1 MNVLIC
7 APEYVYY
14 IFAGLVYGC
23 IASVAGLAV
32 FFGCRAMRNVK
43 REQVR
48 ELKKGFSPL
57 DVQRIFIGKT
67 YPSRL
72 TRALIVHW
80 AERGLISVEY
90 VDARRVTLVK
100 KSTMPDHDSPKA
112 VFFDR
117 GTYVRERR
125 LFNKVFGIKKRV
137 TVDIN
142 RSLVKRKDWNE
153 INKSFSV
160 REDDGVYSSVHY
172 ALKVFTTVLSIAPLF
187 IAALWFTLDGVGAA
201 IIFPFIA
208 MLGFFVLRF
217 MREIPLPFRMVW
229 CSMWLGAPIG
239 ALIGMTTWSFDPLG
253 ISYAASVMLFLGSFV
268 LIQFVDYREKNN
280 LSDYSDLVNYRKFLW
295 RATAGDVD
303 YYAALPYLYAFGI
316 KPFTAKKLRPAALPA
331 WYKGAEGGLL

>member
-23 IASVAGLAV
+23 IASVAGLAL

-187 IAALWFTLDGVGAA
+187 IAALWFTLDGRSEERRVGKECR
-201 IIFPFIA
+201 
-208 MLGFFVLRF
+208 L
-217 MREIPLPFRMVW
+217 
-229 CSMWLGAPIG
+229 
-239 ALIGMTTWSFDPLG
+239 
-253 ISYAASVMLFLGSFV
+253 
-268 LIQFVDYREKNN
+268 
-280 LSDYSDLVNYRKFLW
+280 
-295 RATAGDVD
+295 
-303 YYAALPYLYAFGI
+303 
-316 KPFTAKKLRPAALPA
+316 
-331 WYKGAEGGLL
+331 

>member
-7 APEYVYY
+7 VHQYVYY

-23 IASVAGLAV
+23 IAAVAGLAV

-72 TRALIVHW
+72 TRAMIVHW

-90 VDARRVTLVK
+90 VDAQRVTLVK
-100 KSTMPDHDSPKA
+100 KTTMPDHDSPKA

-125 LFNKVFGIKKRV
+125 LFNKVFGIKKSV
-137 TVDIN
+137 TVNIT
-142 RSLVKRKDWNE
+142 RPLVKKKDWDE

-172 ALKVFTTVLSIAPLF
+172 ALKVLTTALSIAPLF
-187 IAALWFTLDGVGAA
+187 IAALWFVLDGVVTA

-217 MREIPLPFRMVW
+217 MREIPLLPRIIW
-229 CSMWLGAPIG
+229 CSLWLGAPI
-239 ALIGMTTWSFDPLG
+239 ASLIVMSQSSFDPFG
-253 ISYAASVMLFLGSFV
+253 ISYAASAMLFLGSFV

-295 RATAGDVD
+295 RAVAGDVD

-316 KPFTAKKLRPAALPA
+316 KPFTAKKLRPAAPPA
-331 WYKGAEGGLL
+331 WYKGTEGGLL

>member
-1 MNVLIC
+1 M
-7 APEYVYY
+7 PEYVYY

-23 IASVAGLAV
+23 IASVAGLALV
-32 FFGCRAMRNVK
+32 FGLRARRNVK
-43 REQVR
+43 NERVVK
-48 ELKKGFSPL
+48 LKDGFSPL

-80 AERGLISVEY
+80 AERGYIRVEH
-90 VDARRVTLVK
+90 VDKRRVILVK
-100 KSTMPDHDSPKA
+100 IKNMPDHDSEKA

-125 LFNKVFGIKKRV
+125 LFNKVFGIKNRV
-137 TVDIN
+137 TVDIFKP
-142 RSLVKRKDWNE
+142 LVKKSDWKE

-160 REDDGVYSSVHY
+160 REDEGVYSSVHY
-172 ALKVFTTVLSIAPLF
+172 ALKVLTTVLSLIPLF
-187 IAALWFTLDGVGAA
+187 FAALWFTLDGIGAA
-201 IIFPFIA
+201 IIFPLMA

-217 MREIPLPFRMVW
+217 MREIPLPFRIVW

-239 ALIGMTTWSFDPLG
+239 ALIAMTKDGFDPLG
-253 ISYAASVMLFLGSFV
+253 ISYAASAMLFVGSFV

-280 LSDYSDLVNYRKFLW
+280 LSDYSDLINYRKFLW
-295 RATAGDVD
+295 HATVGDVD
-303 YYAALPYLYAFGI
+303 YYSALPFLYAFGI
-316 KPFTAKKLRPAALPA
+316 KAIVAKKLRPAALPA